1 MITLAGM
8 RVGSRLHNR
17 QLSVDGLG
25 ALCCSWSMARP
36 LRIDVEGGW
45 YHVTA
50 RGIERRPIFLSD
62 RHCEHFLELLEEMS
76 ERHAVEVHAFVLVG
90 NHYHLIIRTPH
101 ANASQALQWLNVS
114 YSVWF
119 NAKQGGRVGH
129 VFQGRFSSKLID
141 DNGSWLITASCYLH
155 LNPVRTSGMGL
166 GKQANRAE
174 ALGLVKPD
182 KEVVQRRL
190 EKLRKYPWNSYRA
203 YAGYI
208 RKPEWLRTQNILAR
222 GGGKEAYRKYV
233 QSFVTRG
240 DNPEEF
246 ETLKGRLAIGSV
258 SFVERAKKLVEKVS
272 EEHSERKLLEQRVS
286 LQRIVKVVEELKG
299 ESWDAFNGRYG
310 DWGRALVFY
319 LARKR
324 SGLTLRQIGDWAGGL
339 NYKTVSHAVTRFED
353 RLTEDKSLA
362 QLTKHCVHELAIVET

>member
-1 MITLAGM
+1 
-8 RVGSRLHNR
+8 
-17 QLSVDGLG
+17 
-25 ALCCSWSMARP
+25 
-36 LRIDVEGGW
+36 
-45 YHVTA
+45 
-50 RGIERRPIFLSD
+50 
-62 RHCEHFLELLEEMS
+62 
-76 ERHAVEVHAFVLVG
+76 
-90 NHYHLIIRTPH
+90 
-101 ANASQALQWLNVS
+101 
-114 YSVWF
+114 
-119 NAKQGGRVGH
+119 
-129 VFQGRFSSKLID
+129 
-141 DNGSWLITASCYLH
+141 
-155 LNPVRTSGMGL
+155 
-166 GKQANRAE
+166 
-174 ALGLVKPD
+174 VKPD

-190 EKLRKYPWNSYRA
+190 EKLRKYPWSSYRA

-324 SGLTLRQIGDWAGGL
+324 SGL